1 MTSLM
6 YDTLP
11 DDATFEP
18 LDRPVFYPPDFPAL
32 DKWAAYFRLAHDLK
46 HRLSAFFDSPC
57 YVARRGVR
65 LSSDSAWDRLWSS
78 LLREVGDE

>member
-1 MTSLM
+1 M

-11 DDATFEP
+11 NDATFQP

-32 DKWAAYFRLAHDLK
+32 NEWAAQFRWAYDLK
-46 HRLSAFFDSPC
+46 DGLSTFFDSPC

-65 LSSDSAWDRLWSS
+65 LASDAAWDRLWSR
-78 LLREVGDE
+78 LLGEADDE